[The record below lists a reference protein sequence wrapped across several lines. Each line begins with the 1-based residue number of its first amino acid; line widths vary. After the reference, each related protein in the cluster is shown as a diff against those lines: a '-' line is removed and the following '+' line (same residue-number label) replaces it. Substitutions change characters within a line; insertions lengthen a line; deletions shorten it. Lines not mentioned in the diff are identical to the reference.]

1 LNPAV
6 TACGRRW
13 EIRTTHS
20 RPFSV
25 EHSVKPY
32 TDFLTEHTPLATYM
46 TVVATVISGHNARRQ
61 SRQSDAKWS
70 PCASGDKPDPR
81 LHNARTVADIISVSV
96 LTSRDMGCIAVGGV
110 ASSEVS
116 TKLDLSLGPA
126 RPSPGLDCCFG
137 SRQVTNDCDST
148 SSPFVRSKDKLLAA
162 YVCADN
168 GHAVRN
174 RAPK

>member
-1 LNPAV
+1 
-6 TACGRRW
+6 
-13 EIRTTHS
+13 
-20 RPFSV
+20 
-25 EHSVKPY
+25 VKPY